1 MPRLHARSRLY
12 EFGIHYTFLTTYFVQ
27 FCTDASNPCAAGRF
41 RCDDGSCVPSN
52 WVCDGQPDC
61 PLGEDERACLQST
74 CKGTAVK
81 CMGGECIPPQ
91 WMCDGEVDCKDLS
104 DESNRTCG
112 MPIIS
117 NSSIGPQ
124 YS

>member
-1 MPRLHARSRLY
+1 M
-12 EFGIHYTFLTTYFVQ
+12 
-27 FCTDASNPCAAGRF
+27 
-41 RCDDGSCVPSN
+41 
-52 WVCDGQPDC
+52 CDGQPDC

-117 NSSIGPQ
+117 NSSIEPQ
-124 YS
+124 YSGLNSRAYLTNASCLTWVYRVVDALEKLGEREKH